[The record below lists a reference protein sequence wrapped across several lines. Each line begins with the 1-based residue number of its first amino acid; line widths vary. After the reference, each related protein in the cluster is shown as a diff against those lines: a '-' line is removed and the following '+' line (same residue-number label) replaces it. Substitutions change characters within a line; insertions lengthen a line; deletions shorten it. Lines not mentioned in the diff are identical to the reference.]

1 MSELQRKTNIFI
13 YSRKSKWTG
22 RGESV
27 ENQIAMCQDYIR
39 YNIEGANQAE
49 ITVFEDEGYS
59 GKNTNRP
66 QFQKM
71 MQEIKKGNCSYLV
84 CYKLDRLG
92 RNIADL
98 ANLVETLNKL
108 NVSFISIKE
117 RFDTSTPI
125 GKAMLYFA
133 GVLAQMEREQIA
145 ERVRDNMIMLARKGR
160 WLGGNTPLGFRAES
174 EEKIVVNGKSKKS
187 FRLVVD
193 EEEMKTV
200 QFIFEEYRK
209 QQSLM
214 GIVRYFLNHNIRTK
228 RGNEYTTTAIRDIL
242 TNPVY
247 CRADQE
253 AYQYFWNLGCQVCM
267 DEEEADGKYGL
278 IAYAKTSSSQYK
290 NKENAPE
297 KWIVAKGKH
306 PGIIPGKDFSKIQDY
321 LARNSSKGQSWHK
334 PQNQVALLS
343 GILHCSCGHLMRPKY
358 YSSKQVTEQG
368 ERKFSYLCPYK
379 DMTHG
384 EKCSVPNVQG
394 NTLDELVCREVL
406 RYTEENSNIHHMLQE
421 AMKRIEETKEGKV
434 TSVDLLE
441 QQIQRR
447 KKEVQNLITT
457 LAKSGGDQEFISQI
471 EQEVL
476 KLNRECA
483 ALEKEKAQ
491 MGKEGADIQGD
502 KQQLTFLMEQL
513 SSFQKLFNTLSV
525 PEKREYLR
533 MILDKVVWDGE
544 EAHIFIYGSY

>member
-1 MSELQRKTNIFI
+1 MVIFI

-27 ENQIAMCQDYIR
+27 ENQLAMCRDYIQ
-39 YNIEGANQAE
+39 YNIEGAREAE
-49 ITVFEDEGYS
+49 IVTYEDEGYS

-71 MQEIKKGNCSYLV
+71 MQEIKKGNCNYLV

-108 NVSFISIKE
+108 DVSFISIKE

-145 ERVRDNMIMLARKGR
+145 ERVRDNMVMLARKGR
-160 WLGGNTPLGFRAES
+160 WLGGNTPLGFSAEA
-174 EEKIVVNGKSKKS
+174 EEKVSVNGKNKKS
-187 FRLVVD
+187 FRLTVD
-193 EEEMKTV
+193 EQEMQTV
-200 QFIFEEYRK
+200 RFIFQEYLK
-209 QQSLM
+209 NQSLM
-214 GIVRYFLNHNIRTK
+214 GIVKYFLSRGIQTK

-247 CRADQE
+247 CTADRE
-253 AYQYFWNLGCQVCM
+253 AYDYFWNLGCQVCM
-267 DEEEADGKYGL
+267 EQEEADGTYGL
-278 IAYAKTSSSQYK
+278 IAYAKTSSTQYK
-290 NKENAPE
+290 NKNNSPE
-297 KWIVAKGKH
+297 KWIVAKGRH
-306 PGIIPGKDFSKIQDY
+306 PGIISGQDFSKIQNL
-321 LARNSSKGQSWHK
+321 LAKNSSRGEGWHK
-334 PQNQVALLS
+334 PQNPVALLS

-358 YSSKQVTEQG
+358 YSAKQVTETG

-406 RYTEENSNIHHMLQE
+406 RYTEENSDIHRMLKE
-421 AMKRIEETKEGKV
+421 AMERMDDTKEETV
-434 TSVDLLE
+434 TGADLLE
-441 QQIQRR
+441 QEIQKR
-447 KKEVQNLITT
+447 KKEIQNLISV
-457 LAKSGGDQEFISQI
+457 LAKSGGEEDFIQQI
-471 EQEVL
+471 EKEIR
-476 KLNRECA
+476 KLNEECA
-483 ALEKEKAQ
+483 SLERERAESGEE
-491 MGKEGADIQGD
+491 GKNIQGD
-502 KQQLTFLMEQL
+502 RQQMEVLLEQL
-513 SSFQKLFNTLSV
+513 SGFRRLFDTLTV

-544 EAHIFIYGSY
+544 EAHIFIYGSH